1 MDSRF
6 CKSTLSRS
14 GLLVGALL
22 ALIAIARLGA
32 ATTDTAMLK
41 RIASRVDDEMNV
53 NGVVPHLIDDPVLAK
68 KGL

>member
-41 RIASRVDDEMNV
+41 RIASRVDDRAGRHFHR
-53 NGVVPHLIDDPVLAK
+53 GVRPGAVRRLAA
-68 KGL
+68 